1 MRVFIA
7 LCILSVISVLT
18 AADDCSLNEKKLKKS
33 IKKYTKKCLDL
44 GKAKGSLLITAIKH
58 I

>member
-18 AADDCSLNEKKLKKS
+18 AADDCSLNKKQLKKS
-33 IKKYTKKCLDL
+33 IKKYTKKCLNL
-44 GKAKGSLLITAIKH
+44 GKAVYS
-58 I
+58 

>member
-1 MRVFIA
+1 MHFVGNF
-7 LCILSVISVLT
+7 CVDCCS

-33 IKKYTKKCLDL
+33 IKKYTKKCLNL